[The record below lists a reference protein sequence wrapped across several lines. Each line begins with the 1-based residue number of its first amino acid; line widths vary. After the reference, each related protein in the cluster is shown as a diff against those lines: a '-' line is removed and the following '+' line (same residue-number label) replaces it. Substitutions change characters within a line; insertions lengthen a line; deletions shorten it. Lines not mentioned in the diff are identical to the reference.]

1 MFKVALI
8 GIGGMGGHHFNV
20 YKGIEGC
27 KVVAVADVR
36 TDMAKEK
43 VNDESVH
50 IYSDMD
56 DLLANE
62 TVDMVDICTPSY
74 MHADMSI
81 KALQMGI
88 NTLSEKPMT
97 VNSADAERII
107 EAAEKSDAKFM
118 VAHVVRFM
126 APYAYLADEIKKG
139 GMGELLRLDMKRVGG
154 IPRWSWEDWMRDC
167 KKSGGTPID
176 LSIHDIDFVQ
186 SVLGQ
191 PDEINGV
198 YHKMNNDNDFIV
210 ANMTFDKTVVSTEGT
225 WYNCDLPFDASFR
238 AVFQNGY
245 IQLKD
250 NKLYKNGEEVE
261 LNAPDE
267 HIDSGINVSGTDGYA
282 TEIKYFIDCVKNNV
296 SPDFVSPESSKTSV
310 SLVERI
316 IENSIIL

>member
-20 YKGIEGC
+20 YKGIEDC

-36 TDMAKEK
+36 VDMAKEK
-43 VNDESVH
+43 VADESVH
-50 IYSDMD
+50 IYSNID

-81 KALQMGI
+81 KTLQMGI

-97 VNSADAERII
+97 INSADAERVL
-107 EAAEKSDAKFM
+107 EATKKTNAKFM

-126 APYAYLADEIKKG
+126 APYAYLANEIKKG
-139 GMGELLRLDMKRVGG
+139 EMGELLRLDMKRVGG

-198 YHKMNNDNDFIV
+198 YHKLRDDNDFIV
-210 ANMTFDKTVVSTEGT
+210 ANMTFGKTVVSTEGT
-225 WYNCDLPFDASFR
+225 WYNCDVPFNGSFM

-250 NKLYKNGEEVE
+250 HKLYKNGEEVE
-261 LNAPDE
+261 LNADDKQM
-267 HIDSGINVSGTDGYA
+267 DSGINVSGTDGYE
-282 TEIKYFIDCVKNNV
+282 TEIRYFIDCVKNGT
-296 SPDFVSPESSKTSV
+296 SPDFVSPESSKASV

-316 IENSIIL
+316 VENLIVI

>member
-20 YKGIEGC
+20 YKGIEDC

-97 VNSADAERII
+97 INSADAERII
-107 EAAEKSDAKFM
+107 KAAEKSDAKFM

-139 GMGELLRLDMKRVGG
+139 EMGELLRLDMKRVGG

-191 PDEINGV
+191 PDEVNGV

-210 ANMTFDKTVVSTEGT
+210 ANMTFGKTVVSTEGT
-225 WYNCDLPFDASFR
+225 WYNYDLPFDASFR

-261 LNAPDE
+261 LNAEDE

-296 SPDFVSPESSKTSV
+296 SPDFVSPESSKASV

-316 IENSIIL
+316 IENSLVL

>member
-20 YKGIEGC
+20 YKSIEGC

>member
-191 PDEINGV
+191 PDKINGV

-261 LNAPDE
+261 LNAADE

-296 SPDFVSPESSKTSV
+296 SPDFVSPESSKASV

>member
-20 YKGIEGC
+20 YKGIEDC

-97 VNSADAERII
+97 INSADAERII

-139 GMGELLRLDMKRVGG
+139 EMGELLRLDMKRVGG
-154 IPRWSWEDWMRDC
+154 VPRWSWEDWMRDC

-191 PDEINGV
+191 PDEVNGV

-210 ANMTFDKTVVSTEGT
+210 ANMTFGKTVVSTEGT
-225 WYNCDLPFDASFR
+225 WYNYDLPFDASFR

-261 LNAPDE
+261 LNAEDE

-296 SPDFVSPESSKTSV
+296 SPDFVSPESSKASV

-316 IENSIIL
+316 IKNSIVL

>member
-20 YKGIEGC
+20 YKGIEDC

-36 TDMAKEK
+36 TDMAREK

-97 VNSADAERII
+97 INSADAERII

-139 GMGELLRLDMKRVGG
+139 EMGELLRLDMKRVGG
-154 IPRWSWEDWMRDC
+154 VPRWSWEDWMRDC

-191 PDEINGV
+191 PDEVNGV

-210 ANMTFDKTVVSTEGT
+210 ANMTFGKTVVSTEGT
-225 WYNCDLPFDASFR
+225 WYNYDLPFDASFR

-261 LNAPDE
+261 LNAEDE

-296 SPDFVSPESSKTSV
+296 SPDFVSPESSKASV

-316 IENSIIL
+316 IKNSIVL

>member
-210 ANMTFDKTVVSTEGT
+210 ANMTFDKTIVSTEGT

-261 LNAPDE
+261 LNAADE

-296 SPDFVSPESSKTSV
+296 SPDFVSPESSKASV

>member
-20 YKGIEGC
+20 YKGIEDC

-50 IYSDMD
+50 IYSNMD

-97 VNSADAERII
+97 INSADAERII
-107 EAAEKSDAKFM
+107 KAAEKSDAKFM

-139 GMGELLRLDMKRVGG
+139 EMGELLRLDMKRVGG

-191 PDEINGV
+191 PDEVNGV

-210 ANMTFDKTVVSTEGT
+210 ANMTFGKTVVSTEGT
-225 WYNCDLPFDASFR
+225 WYNYDLPFDASFR

-261 LNAPDE
+261 LNAEDE

-296 SPDFVSPESSKTSV
+296 SPDFVSPESSKASV

-316 IENSIIL
+316 IENSLVL

>member
-20 YKGIEGC
+20 YKGIEDC

-50 IYSDMD
+50 IYSNMD

-81 KALQMGI
+81 KTLQMGI

-97 VNSADAERII
+97 INSADAERII
-107 EAAEKSDAKFM
+107 KAAEKSDAKFM

-126 APYAYLADEIKKG
+126 APYAYLADEIKKSE
-139 GMGELLRLDMKRVGG
+139 MGELLRLDMKRVGG
-154 IPRWSWEDWMRDC
+154 VPRWSWEDWMRDC

-191 PDEINGV
+191 PDEVNGV

-210 ANMTFDKTVVSTEGT
+210 ANMTFGKTVVSTEGT
-225 WYNCDLPFDASFR
+225 WYNYDLPFDASFR

-261 LNAPDE
+261 LNAEDE

-296 SPDFVSPESSKTSV
+296 SPDFVSPESSKASV

-316 IENSIIL
+316 IENSIVL

>member
-20 YKGIEGC
+20 YKGIEDC

-50 IYSDMD
+50 IYSNMD

-97 VNSADAERII
+97 INSADAERII
-107 EAAEKSDAKFM
+107 KAAEKSDAKFM

-139 GMGELLRLDMKRVGG
+139 EMGELLRLDMKRVGG

-191 PDEINGV
+191 PDEVNGV

-210 ANMTFDKTVVSTEGT
+210 ANMTFGKTVVSTEGT
-225 WYNCDLPFDASFR
+225 WYNYDLPFDASFR

-261 LNAPDE
+261 LNAEDE

-296 SPDFVSPESSKTSV
+296 SPDFVSPESSKASV

-316 IENSIIL
+316 IENSIVL

>member
-20 YKGIEGC
+20 YKGIEDC

-50 IYSDMD
+50 IYSNMD

-81 KALQMGI
+81 KTLQMGI

-97 VNSADAERII
+97 INSADAERII
-107 EAAEKSDAKFM
+107 KAAEKSDAKFM

-139 GMGELLRLDMKRVGG
+139 EMGELLRLDMKRVGG
-154 IPRWSWEDWMRDC
+154 VPRWSWEDWMRDC

-191 PDEINGV
+191 PDEVNGV

-210 ANMTFDKTVVSTEGT
+210 ANMTFGKTVVSTEGT
-225 WYNCDLPFDASFR
+225 WYNYDLPFDASFR

-245 IQLKD
+245 IQRKD

-261 LNAPDE
+261 LNAEDE

-296 SPDFVSPESSKTSV
+296 SPDFVSPESSKASV

-316 IENSIIL
+316 IENSIVL

>member
-20 YKGIEGC
+20 YKGIEDC

-50 IYSDMD
+50 IYSDID

-81 KALQMGI
+81 KTLQMGI

-97 VNSADAERII
+97 INSADAERII
-107 EAAEKSDAKFM
+107 KATEKSDAKFM

-139 GMGELLRLDMKRVGG
+139 EMGELLRLDMKRAGG

-191 PDEINGV
+191 PDEVNGV

-210 ANMTFDKTVVSTEGT
+210 ANMTFGKTVVSTEGT
-225 WYNCDLPFDASFR
+225 WYNYDLPFDASFR

-261 LNAPDE
+261 LNAEDE

-282 TEIKYFIDCVKNNV
+282 TEIKYFIDCVKNNI
-296 SPDFVSPESSKTSV
+296 SPDFVSPESSKASV